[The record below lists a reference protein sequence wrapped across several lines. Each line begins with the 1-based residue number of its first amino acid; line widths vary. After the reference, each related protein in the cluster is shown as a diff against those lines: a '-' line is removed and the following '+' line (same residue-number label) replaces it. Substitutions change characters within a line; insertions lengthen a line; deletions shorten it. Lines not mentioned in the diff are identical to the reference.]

1 MRGWLSLFKKEL
13 RTKLFTILVSIL
25 LISGWEIFLMT
36 KTEVWPLGLSFALG
50 FLPLTIFPL
59 IMLIQ
64 GYQSFRKEWNNQ
76 TIYLLKSLPR
86 KGYEV
91 VSSKLVS
98 STLIYI
104 VLTLYTLGLH
114 MFFHWY
120 QVKYL
125 LRNVPPAVANNYSH
139 RMAVIAVLI
148 YLAVGVVP
156 YVLSQFS
163 YLVSC
168 FFSKFRWLV
177 SIVVF
182 ILSHYLLLRLGGLVA
197 RLFNWMP
204 DIPLDAM
211 WTGAGGEQSVTIYLG
226 SGPIIAALII
236 IIGFFFTGSWILEK
250 QLDV

>member
-1 MRGWLSLFKKEL
+1 MRSWLSLFKKEL

-182 ILSHYLLLRLGGLVA
+182 ILSHYLLLRLGGLIA

-236 IIGFFFTGSWILEK
+236 IIGFFFTGAWILEK